1 MRFIKFAVLAAL
13 FALPVSSADA
23 GVILSNTVHASA
35 LFSTSGISVQ
45 RSDTANGVFT
55 DVGVGDL
62 TVLSTSLN
70 VVNTATLDGV
80 STQNLGLF
88 TAADNPAD
96 TLQAFIGTGPAPA
109 ENTFDRTVPTGT
121 LDAFART
128 DSNTTGTLLD
138 PGGLN
143 TDQVAEIE
151 AGNLSLG
158 SSISSST
165 GSAGF
170 LLSVAEEG
178 FYRISLD
185 ATSDLLVSSI
195 GPPLDRVASAE
206 TALTIQINGTQV
218 SLDSPNGLLTQTIS
232 GDDATGFQEFFNIT
246 TEAIFLEANIAQ
258 SLSIGQSTSVR
269 LEAVPEP
276 TSALV
281 FAGVAVIGLVRRRNS

>member
-1 MRFIKFAVLAAL
+1 M
-13 FALPVSSADA
+13 SE
-23 GVILSNTVHASA
+23 
-35 LFSTSGISVQ
+35 Q
-45 RSDTANGVFT
+45 
-55 DVGVGDL
+55 
-62 TVLSTSLN
+62 N
-70 VVNTATLDGV
+70 V
-80 STQNLGLF
+80 GLF
-88 TAADNPAD
+88 TGENPAD
-96 TLQAFIGTGPAPA
+96 TLQSFIGTGPAPA
-109 ENTFDRTVPTGT
+109 ENTFARTVPTGT
-121 LDAFART
+121 VDAFART

-195 GPPLDRVASAE
+195 GPPLGRVASAE

-246 TEAIFLEANIAQ
+246 L
-258 SLSIGQSTSVR
+258 SLIHIS
-269 LEAVPEP
+269 EP
-276 TSALV
+276 T
-281 FAGVAVIGLVRRRNS
+281 RPY

>member
-1 MRFIKFAVLAAL
+1 MRFLKFAVLAAL
-13 FALPVSSADA
+13 FALPVSSVDA
-23 GVILSNTVHASA
+23 GVVVAGNTVHASA

-45 RSDTANGVFT
+45 RSDTATGVFT
-55 DVGVGDL
+55 DVGVDDL
-62 TVLSTSLN
+62 TVLSTNLN
-70 VVNTATLDGV
+70 VVNTATLDAV
-80 STQNLGLF
+80 SAQNVGLF
-88 TAADNPAD
+88 TGENPAD
-96 TLQAFIGTGPAPA
+96 TLQSFIGTGPVPA
-109 ENTFDRTVPTGT
+109 ENTFARTVPTGT
-121 LDAFART
+121 VDAFART

-195 GPPLDRVASAE
+195 GPPLGRVASAE

-246 TEAIFLEANIAQ
+246 TDAIFLEADIAQ